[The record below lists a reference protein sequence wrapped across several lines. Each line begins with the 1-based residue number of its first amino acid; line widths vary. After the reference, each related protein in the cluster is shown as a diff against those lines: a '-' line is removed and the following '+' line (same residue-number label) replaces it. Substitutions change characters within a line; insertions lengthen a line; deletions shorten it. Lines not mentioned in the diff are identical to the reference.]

1 MGSSAPCYNSSRY
14 KKLQSKTKE
23 PCNQFSEA
31 EWSDFSFLAS
41 GWQSLMLLASESVL
55 LLWCLGRGLFVLPR
69 SGDADWAERL
79 FQFWWR
85 SLMMTVAE
93 VSEES
98 LLFEA
103 DSGLG
108 VSVVTD
114 SPSSSVEE
122 FPWSSALFSSW
133 SSILMSSVSAGTV
146 SAWETPE
153 PIFTAEL
160 RDRWSLASGLA
171 WAILSSATLFLE
183 SEMVFSSTALFSSV
197 FTVLDAFANL
207 TLSARFSD
215 LPDFADASPFP
226 GSSSSSTTVVN
237 GYGFHSVSFLTRDRR
252 FMSGCVNSG
261 MATPSSWHSL
271 SMTVST

>member
-1 MGSSAPCYNSSRY
+1 
-14 KKLQSKTKE
+14 
-23 PCNQFSEA
+23 
-31 EWSDFSFLAS
+31 
-41 GWQSLMLLASESVL
+41 MLLASESVL
-55 LLWCLGRGLFVLPR
+55 LLCCLGLGFFVLPR

-79 FQFWWR
+79 FRFWWR

-93 VSEES
+93 VSKES

-114 SPSSSVEE
+114 SLSFSVEE
-122 FPWSSALFSSW
+122 LPWSSALLSSW
-133 SSILMSSVSAGTV
+133 SSILMSSVGAGTV

-153 PIFTAEL
+153 PVFTAEL

-171 WAILSSATLFLE
+171 WAILSSAILVPEL
-183 SEMVFSSTALFSSV
+183 EMVFSSTALLSSV
-197 FTVLDAFANL
+197 FTASDAFSNL
-207 TLSARFSD
+207 TLSAGFSD
-215 LPDFADASPFP
+215 LPDSATASPFP
-226 GSSSSSTTVVN
+226 GSSYSSTTVVK
-237 GYGFHSVSFLTRDRR
+237 GYGFQSVSFLTRDRR
-252 FMSGCVNSG
+252 LTSGCVNSG